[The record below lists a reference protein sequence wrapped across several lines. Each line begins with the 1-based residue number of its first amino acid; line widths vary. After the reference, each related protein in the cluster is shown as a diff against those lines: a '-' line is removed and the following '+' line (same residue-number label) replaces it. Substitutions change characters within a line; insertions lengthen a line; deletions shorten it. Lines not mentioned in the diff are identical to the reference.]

1 MPEKLARKGAIWHD
15 QNSNISPR
23 KIAANGALHIIDNS
37 RASTERI
44 AQFFQHNVTETFLS
58 SAMNGLASC

>member
-23 KIAANGALHIIDNS
+23 KIAANGALHIIDNF
-37 RASTERI
+37 RVC
-44 AQFFQHNVTETFLS
+44 VTKIKP
-58 SAMNGLASC
+58 N